1 MTLEEL
7 MHPTV
12 SVILPV
18 FNRRHL
24 IERAL
29 ASVVRQSFTDY
40 ELLIIDD
47 GSSDGVEALLLPMT
61 AENPN
66 WRYLRHRN
74 RGLSAARNIG
84 IQAAL
89 GEWVTFLDA
98 DDEYL
103 PGHLN
108 LRIGHLRRYPGL
120 DLLHGG
126 VELCGPEES
135 FWVED
140 AFRPGELIHLSQCTI
155 GATLFG
161 RRSLFI
167 EAGGFPLQSYS
178 AESEL
183 MKRLEGH
190 YQVERVDYP
199 TYRYYTGLPDSIC
212 TLRKSGGEG
221 AEKRQ
226 PE

>member
-7 MHPTV
+7 MHPAV

-29 ASVVRQSFTDY
+29 ASVVRQSFTGY
-40 ELLIIDD
+40 ELLIVDD
-47 GSSDGVEALLLPMT
+47 GSSDKVGELLLPMVD
-61 AENPN
+61 EHPG

-103 PGHLN
+103 PDHLS
-108 LRIGHLRRYPGL
+108 LRIGHLRSHPDL
-120 DLLHGG
+120 DLIHGG

-135 FWVED
+135 YWVED
-140 AFRPGELIHLSQCTI
+140 AFRPGQLIHLSRCTI

-167 EAGGFPLQSYS
+167 ETGGFPLKSYS

-183 MKRLEGH
+183 MARLEGK
-190 YQVERVDYP
+190 YRVERVDYP

-212 TLRKSGGEG
+212 TLRRSGGEG
-221 AEKRQ
+221 LEKRL